1 MLGLARPGYWGYL
14 LRVFGQRCFGQ
25 GCFSQGRFAQGRFG
39 QGRLSAALGA
49 VTILAL
55 AGCAPG
61 QFGNSA
67 RDVLSAGQG
76 HAVGA
81 VAANDGAANVV
92 RNQVY
97 ATRDTGPLS
106 LDLYQPQGA
115 GPHPLIVY
123 VHGGAWES
131 GNRSLDQ
138 IPGADP
144 EAPLEAQE
152 LIRRGYAVATVD
164 YPLSNQATF
173 PTQPQDVHD
182 AVAWLQQ
189 NSARFGIDPHN
200 VGLWG
205 ISAGGQLVSLVGMD
219 PKDYPLTGIRTV
231 VSWAGPT
238 DLTVAYGPRRSSL
251 AAWAAGSID
260 KELGCAPANPC
271 PAAAQASPIRFVS
284 ADSPPFLA
292 EHGTADHTVPFQQ
305 SQAIVDALH
314 GARGVAE
321 LHSYAG
327 VDHDFAPAGQLPEII
342 RSTADFLGSH
352 LQS

>member
-1 MLGLARPGYWGYL
+1 MLGLARSGYVGYV
-14 LRVFGQRCFGQ
+14 LRVFRQLRCG
-25 GCFSQGRFAQGRFG
+25 GGPCGR
-39 QGRLSAALGA
+39 GRLSAALGA
-49 VTILAL
+49 AAILTL

-61 QFGNSA
+61 QFGSSA
-67 RDVLSAGQG
+67 RNALGASQG
-76 HAVGA
+76 NAAAA

-97 ATRDTGPLS
+97 ATPGTGPLS

-131 GNRSLDQ
+131 GSRSLDQ
-138 IPGADP
+138 TPGADP

-164 YPLSNQATF
+164 YPLSDQATF
-173 PTQPQDVHD
+173 PAQPQEVHD
-182 AVAWLQQ
+182 AVAWLQR
-189 NSARFGIDPHN
+189 NSARFGLDPHN

-251 AAWAAGSID
+251 EDWVARSMD
-260 KELGCAPANPC
+260 KELGCAPVNPC
-271 PAAAQASPIRFVS
+271 PAAAQASPIQYVS
-284 ADSPPFLA
+284 ADSPPLLT
-292 EHGTADHTVPFQQ
+292 EHGAVDHTVPFQQ

-314 GARGVAE
+314 GAGRVAE
-321 LHSYAG
+321 LHSYPD
-327 VDHDFAPAGQLPEII
+327 VDHDFAPAPQLPEII
-342 RSTADFLGSH
+342 RSTADFLDGHVRS
-352 LQS
+352 